1 MQQLLQGVAR
11 HILFLAMVVQAREV
25 RLIRCLG
32 IALRRVCRDTP
43 LEIKA
48 HTVTGRRRCRDG
60 PCERRRHGVGLVGE
74 VLPTERFPCIT
85 LVVLFFLHS
94 RWRRIQVDSAALQ
107 RRPSAIRRHGL
118 LHALGEFREGILTEE
133 RFGIAQ
139 LFSSRLVAHGCDALL
154 VFVADILQ
162 QRGHGLWR
170 SATARIARRVAGAWR
185 HGVRYLRRVR
195 RCCTLHARSA
205 KRRDTFTWRRGM
217 RMATGRVALA
227 DLPHDGAGRS
237 CLFTRG
243 LARTTHR
250 AWLRAHSSRRRR
262 PVDPG
267 LVAVHIAHVGHTRP
281 DLLVMRHEEER
292 RGHGTSTQLWKGLA
306 GTQVDPVGLWL
317 RRCHDMDALAGM
329 AHVRLAA
336 EWAHSWADRR
346 DAQARE

>member
-1 MQQLLQGVAR
+1 
-11 HILFLAMVVQAREV
+11 
-25 RLIRCLG
+25 
-32 IALRRVCRDTP
+32 
-43 LEIKA
+43 
-48 HTVTGRRRCRDG
+48 
-60 PCERRRHGVGLVGE
+60 
-74 VLPTERFPCIT
+74 
-85 LVVLFFLHS
+85 
-94 RWRRIQVDSAALQ
+94 
-107 RRPSAIRRHGL
+107 
-118 LHALGEFREGILTEE
+118 
-133 RFGIAQ
+133 
-139 LFSSRLVAHGCDALL
+139 
-154 VFVADILQ
+154 
-162 QRGHGLWR
+162 
-170 SATARIARRVAGAWR
+170 
-185 HGVRYLRRVR
+185 
-195 RCCTLHARSA
+195 
-205 KRRDTFTWRRGM
+205 M

-250 AWLRAHSSRRRR
+250 GWLRAHSSRRRR

-292 RGHGTSTQLWKGLA
+292 RGHGTSTQLRKGLA

-336 EWAHSWADRR
+336 ERAHSWADRR